1 MSIALAYQGADP
13 DALRELRP
21 IWAPVKETSDA
32 ARADWYQ
39 KVASNNPAFA
49 DSDVGLTRAGLTW
62 DEIKAHRAYEK
73 QKRTEAAVDTLRARL
88 HAADQTATGTEAENG
103 QQQPAAEQPQPG
115 AA

>member
-1 MSIALAYQGADP
+1 MSG
-13 DALRELRP
+13 
-21 IWAPVKETSDA
+21 
-32 ARADWYQ
+32 
-39 KVASNNPAFA
+39 
-49 DSDVGLTRAGLTW
+49 
-62 DEIKAHRAYEK
+62 RAYEK